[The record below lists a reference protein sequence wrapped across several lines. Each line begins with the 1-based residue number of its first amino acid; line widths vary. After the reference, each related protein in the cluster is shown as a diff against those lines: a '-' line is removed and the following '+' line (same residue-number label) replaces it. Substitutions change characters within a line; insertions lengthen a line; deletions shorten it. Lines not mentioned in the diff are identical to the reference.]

1 MKGLELSEKY
11 YNACG
16 KEVLERDFAEI
27 LPHIAVG
34 MVGQGSECLGFDDAL
49 SQDHDFEPG
58 FTIFLPGEEVVDRRA
73 EFLLERAYT
82 KLPKEFEGYERNGL
96 KPAGGPRHGV
106 VRLSEF
112 LMKTIGRPDGNLTV
126 RDWFAIP
133 EQSLLE
139 VTDGALF
146 YDGSGV
152 FTGIRERL
160 AKMPE
165 PIRLKKLS
173 ACLLMMSQ
181 TGQYNYRRLVD
192 RGDERGAQLC
202 VIEFEKQARHA
213 AFLVNHRYMPY
224 YKWSYRALSELPVLS
239 ELSDRLYTLIST
251 GNAAQEAV
259 RKAELIDDIAAR
271 VICELQ
277 DRNLTDAIC
286 ADLQKHAFSVNDHI
300 ADGNIR
306 NMDLFAA
313 L

>member
-1 MKGLELSEKY
+1 MKGLELARKY
-11 YNACG
+11 YENCG
-16 KEVLERDFAEI
+16 REVLEQDFTDI
-27 LPHIAVG
+27 LPYIAVG
-34 MVGQGSECLGFDDAL
+34 LVGQGSECMGYDDAL

-58 FTIFLPGEEVVDRRA
+58 FSIFLPEEDVVDRRR

-82 KLPKEFEGYERNGL
+82 KLPKELDGYERMGL

-112 LMKTIGRPDGNLTV
+112 LMKTIGRADGNLTV
-126 RDWFAIP
+126 REWFAIP

-146 YDGSGV
+146 YDGSGEL
-152 FTGIRERL
+152 TRLREKL
-160 AKMPE
+160 SKMPE
-165 PIRLKKLS
+165 PIRLKKMA

-181 TGQYNYRRLVD
+181 TGQYNYQRLVD
-192 RGDERGAQLC
+192 RGDEQGAQLC
-202 VIEFEKQARHA
+202 LIEFEKQARHM
-213 AFLVNHRYMPY
+213 AFLINGKYMPY
-224 YKWSYRALSELPVLS
+224 YKWSYRALTELPVLS
-239 ELSDRLYTLIST
+239 ELSGRLYELIST
-251 GNAAQEAV
+251 GNAPVTAV

-271 VICELQ
+271 IICELQ
-277 DRNLTDAIC
+277 DQNLTEAVC

>member
-1 MKGLELSEKY
+1 MKGLELARKY
-11 YNACG
+11 YENCG
-16 KEVLERDFAEI
+16 REVLEQDFADI
-27 LPHIAVG
+27 LPYIAVG
-34 MVGQGSECLGFDDAL
+34 LVGQGSECMGYDDVL

-58 FTIFLPGEEVVDRRA
+58 FSIFLPGEDVVDRRR

-82 KLPKEFEGYERNGL
+82 KLPKAFEGYEKNGL
-96 KPAGGPRHGV
+96 KPAGGPRNGV

-112 LMKTIGRPDGNLTV
+112 LMKTIGRADGNLTV
-126 RDWFAIP
+126 REWFAIP

-146 YDGSGV
+146 YDGSGE
-152 FTGIRERL
+152 FTRLREKLSR
-160 AKMPE
+160 MPE
-165 PIRLKKLS
+165 PIRLKKMA

-181 TGQYNYRRLVD
+181 TGQYNYQRLVD
-192 RGDERGAQLC
+192 RGDEQGAQLC
-202 VIEFEKQARHA
+202 LIEFEKQARHM
-213 AFLVNHRYMPY
+213 AFLINGRYMPY
-224 YKWSYRALSELPVLS
+224 YKWSYRALTELPVLS
-239 ELSDRLYTLIST
+239 ELSRRLYELIST
-251 GNAAQEAV
+251 GNAPVTAV

-271 VICELQ
+271 IICELQ
-277 DRNLTDAIC
+277 DQNLTDAVC

>member
-1 MKGLELSEKY
+1 MKGLDLSRKY
-11 YNACG
+11 YETYGREMLA
-16 KEVLERDFAEI
+16 RDFADI

-34 MVGQGSECLGFDDAL
+34 LVGQGSECMGYDDAL

-58 FTIFLPGEEVVDRRA
+58 FSIFLPGEDVVDRRR

-82 KLPKEFEGYERNGL
+82 KLPKELDGYERMGL

-112 LMKTIGRPDGNLTV
+112 LTKTIGRADGNLTV
-126 RDWFAIP
+126 REWFGIP
-133 EQSLLE
+133 EQSLIE
-139 VTDGALF
+139 IANGELF
-146 YDGSGV
+146 YDGDGA
-152 FTGIRERL
+152 FTALRERI
-160 AKMPE
+160 KRMPE
-165 PIRLKKLS
+165 PIRLKKMA

-192 RGDERGAQLC
+192 RGDEQGAQLC
-202 VIEFEKQARHA
+202 LIEFEKQARHM
-213 AFLVNHRYMPY
+213 AFLINGKYMPY
-224 YKWSYRALSELPVLS
+224 YKWSYRALAELPVLS
-239 ELSDRLYTLIST
+239 ELSDRLYELIST
-251 GNAAQEAV
+251 GNAPAAAV

-271 VICELQ
+271 IICELQ
-277 DRNLTDAIC
+277 DQNLTDAVC

>member
-1 MKGLELSEKY
+1 MKGLELARKY
-11 YNACG
+11 YENCG
-16 KEVLERDFAEI
+16 REVLEQDFTDI
-27 LPHIAVG
+27 LPYIAVG
-34 MVGQGSECLGFDDAL
+34 LVGQGSECMGYDDAL

-58 FTIFLPGEEVVDRRA
+58 FSIFLPEEDVVDRRR

-82 KLPKEFEGYERNGL
+82 KLPKELDGYERMGL

-112 LMKTIGRPDGNLTV
+112 LMKTIGRADGNLTV
-126 RDWFAIP
+126 REWFAIP

-146 YDGSGV
+146 YDGSGEL
-152 FTGIRERL
+152 TRLREKL
-160 AKMPE
+160 SKMPE
-165 PIRLKKLS
+165 PIRLKKMA

-181 TGQYNYRRLVD
+181 TGQYNYQRLVD
-192 RGDERGAQLC
+192 RGDEQGAQLC
-202 VIEFEKQARHA
+202 LIEFEKQARHM
-213 AFLVNHRYMPY
+213 AFLINGKYMPY
-224 YKWSYRALSELPVLS
+224 YKWSYRALTELPVLS
-239 ELSDRLYTLIST
+239 ELSGRLYELIST
-251 GNAAQEAV
+251 GNAPVTAV

-271 VICELQ
+271 IICELQ
-277 DRNLTDAIC
+277 DQNLTDAVC

>member
-1 MKGLELSEKY
+1 
-11 YNACG
+11 
-16 KEVLERDFAEI
+16 

-126 RDWFAIP
+126 RDWFTIP

-146 YDGSGV
+146 YDGGGV

>member
-58 FTIFLPGEEVVDRRA
+58 FTIFLPGEEIVDRRA

-126 RDWFAIP
+126 RDWFTIP

-146 YDGSGV
+146 YDGGGV

>member
-16 KEVLERDFAEI
+16 REVLERDFAEI

-58 FTIFLPGEEVVDRRA
+58 FTIFLPGEEIVDRRA

-126 RDWFAIP
+126 RDWFTIP

-146 YDGSGV
+146 YDGGGV

-165 PIRLKKLS
+165 PIRIKKLS

-259 RKAELIDDIAAR
+259 RKAELEHFAKIDPPAGCR
-271 VICELQ
+271 
-277 DRNLTDAIC
+277 T
-286 ADLQKHAFSVNDHI
+286 
-300 ADGNIR
+300 GT
-306 NMDLFAA
+306 
-313 L
+313 

>member
-271 VICELQ
+271 IICELQ

>member
-1 MKGLELSEKY
+1 M
-11 YNACG
+11 
-16 KEVLERDFAEI
+16 
-27 LPHIAVG
+27 
-34 MVGQGSECLGFDDAL
+34 
-49 SQDHDFEPG
+49 
-58 FTIFLPGEEVVDRRA
+58 
-73 EFLLERAYT
+73 
-82 KLPKEFEGYERNGL
+82 
-96 KPAGGPRHGV
+96 
-106 VRLSEF
+106 
-112 LMKTIGRPDGNLTV
+112 
-126 RDWFAIP
+126 
-133 EQSLLE
+133 
-139 VTDGALF
+139 
-146 YDGSGV
+146 
-152 FTGIRERL
+152 
-160 AKMPE
+160 
-165 PIRLKKLS
+165 
-173 ACLLMMSQ
+173 
-181 TGQYNYRRLVD
+181 
-192 RGDERGAQLC
+192 
-202 VIEFEKQARHA
+202 IEFEKQARHA